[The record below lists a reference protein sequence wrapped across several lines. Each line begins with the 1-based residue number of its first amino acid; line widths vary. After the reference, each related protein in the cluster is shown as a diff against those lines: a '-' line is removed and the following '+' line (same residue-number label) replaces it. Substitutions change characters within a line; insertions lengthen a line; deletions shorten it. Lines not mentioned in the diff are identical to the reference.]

1 MFFLWIP
8 WSLLYQIFWMLNK
21 NLIFWMKIC
30 FVVADEDIPINLN
43 LFLQGDVEDPD
54 PSGSKPFWPDPDSVT
69 KLNHNKVFNSWYQTS
84 FINIVIKG
92 QTLILKYVIGRIT
105 DYTLLYTYT
114 VPSWIRIRSG
124 RSRSA
129 SLVQI
134 PHFHI
139 IFRNKFFA
147 RAHTHTHCTHHVSD
161 WPEVDTRQSFMEC
174 MIAKYVSLLR
184 GRNQGQHAVWLNIC
198 KSEHLFPLSRLL
210 H

>member
-1 MFFLWIP
+1 
-8 WSLLYQIFWMLNK
+8 
-21 NLIFWMKIC
+21 MKIC

-69 KLNHNKVFNSWYQTS
+69 KLNHNKVFNSWYQKS

-147 RAHTHTHCTHHVSD
+147 RAHTHTLHSAHTPCVRLARGRYSPIIHGVHCKICVIVKGAKSG
-161 WPEVDTRQSFMEC
+161 PACC
-174 MIAKYVSLLR
+174 MI
-184 GRNQGQHAVWLNIC
+184 
-198 KSEHLFPLSRLL
+198 EHMQKWTPFPTFKIITLSIHTPFPRLL
-210 H
+210 LCTYTKS